1 MAKLSLPEIREAL
14 QSLHHW
20 QIGENAISKLFTLP
34 TFMDAIGFV
43 NAVAELAKGEDHRP
57 DILINDRRV
66 TLTLWTPSEG
76 GVTVKD
82 LELARKIEEIL
93 AVKPSQTA

>member
-1 MAKLSLPEIREAL
+1 MAKLSLQEIREAL

-20 QIGENAISKLFTLP
+20 QVGENAISKLFTLP
-34 TFMDAIGFV
+34 SFMEAIGFV
-43 NAVAELAKGEDHRP
+43 NAVARLAEAANHRP

-76 GVTVKD
+76 GVTAKD

-93 AVKPSQTA
+93 AVRS